1 MSARALGQ
9 LLRLSLLPTALA
21 DAAAG
26 LLLGARG
33 HWPDGSAPWLLMGG
47 SACVYT
53 GALALND
60 WADRE
65 HDARTRPQRP
75 IPSGAIA
82 PGFALALA
90 LALLCGGAALGWSAG
105 SAGRGLV
112 AIALAAALYDLA
124 GRGAWTGPLL
134 LAFCRAGNLATA
146 TALGHVLA
154 GGGPFPPESAVP
166 IALYGTYV
174 FSIARLG
181 RMEDG
186 EAALAPGP
194 SGARAPWSAFA
205 DAPSFW
211 LWIAFGCLA
220 GAGLPPWNR
229 APELVEFAPV
239 LIGIGAAIGLGVEA
253 RREEWTRAQIIAAMG
268 VALRRLLGFSAAV
281 ALLWGTTHAL
291 VAAVAILACMPLSY
305 FLRRLFPP
313 S

>member
-1 MSARALGQ
+1 LRARALGQ

-21 DAAAG
+21 DAVAG

-33 HWPDGSAPWLLMGG
+33 HWPGGTAPWLLMAG

-75 IPSGAIA
+75 IPSGAIV
-82 PGFALALA
+82 PSFALALA

-105 SAGRGLV
+105 VPGRGLV
-112 AIALAAALYDLA
+112 AIALAAALYDLV
-124 GRGAWTGPLL
+124 GRGAWTGPALI
-134 LAFCRAGNLATA
+134 AFCRAGNLATA

-154 GGGPFPPESAVP
+154 GGGAFPPESAVP
-166 IALYGTYV
+166 IALYGAYV

-186 EAALAPGP
+186 EGALAPHAQRASTTW
-194 SGARAPWSAFA
+194 SGFA

-220 GAGLPPWNR
+220 GAGMPPWNR
-229 APELVEFAPV
+229 APDLFEFVPV
-239 LIGIGAAIGLGVEA
+239 LIGIGCAIGLGIEA
-253 RREEWTRAQIIAAMG
+253 RREQWTRADVIAAMG
-268 VALRRLLGFSAAV
+268 VALRRLIGFSATV
-281 ALLWGTTHAL
+281 ALLWGTTHAWI
-291 VAAVAILACMPLSY
+291 AAAAILACMPLSY